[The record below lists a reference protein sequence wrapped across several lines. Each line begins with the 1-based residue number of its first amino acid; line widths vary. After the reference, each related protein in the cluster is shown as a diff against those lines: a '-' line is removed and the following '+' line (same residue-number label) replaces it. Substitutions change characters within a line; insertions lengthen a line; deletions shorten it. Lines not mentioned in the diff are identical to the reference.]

1 MSTSGRGEPRTVLL
15 ERATAYLTERG
26 LSDISLRELA
36 AALGTS
42 HRMLIYHFGSKEKL
56 FVEVVRETERRQRQV
71 FQNMLE
77 TAHGTPTEVARQF
90 WQRLS
95 SPELAPLERIFF
107 EIYTQALQGRSYA
120 LPVLDGVVESWIQA
134 AVPALKEQGLSD
146 VEARAEARLGIAVT
160 RGLLLDLLATGDHE
174 GVNQAHERYLT
185 ARPHPSDLRLGAH
198 AG

>member
-1 MSTSGRGEPRTVLL
+1 MSTSERREPRTALL
-15 ERATAYLTERG
+15 ERATAYLIERG

-56 FVEVVRETERRQRQV
+56 FVEVVRETERRQQQV

-77 TAHGTPTEVARQF
+77 TAHGTPIEVARQF

-95 SPELAPLERIFF
+95 SPELAPLERLFF
-107 EIYTQALQGRSYA
+107 EIYTQALQGRPYA

-134 AVPALKEQGLSD
+134 ALPALKQQGLSNA
-146 VEARAEARLGIAVT
+146 EARAEARLGIAVT
-160 RGLLLDLLATGDHE
+160 RGLLLDLLATGDHQ
-174 GVNQAHERYLT
+174 GVNEAYERYLT
-185 ARPHPSDLRLGAH
+185 ATTAPPSNT
-198 AG
+198 